1 MFNFFKKT
9 RDSLTISD
17 WLANML
23 DAFRPLGDE
32 VLAGDKTSPNMLAM
46 FTIVATTNTAN
57 NMLHQAPSL
66 VARIDKL
73 YVELRCYYDS
83 LWQLCLLIQAKS
95 DSDVETIQNLY
106 AFVGMRIRSIY
117 ESLFKQNPNIKN
129 LFAEVVS
136 DQYEQILDECTP
148 LYIHEMMRRGGDP
161 LVYLPVAFT
170 KRLPRHNLDERES
183 AAVFEVILKETANSV
198 GLKFLTQFDLGH
210 CDIPSLPDSWLR
222 RPPPSDS

>member
-9 RDSLTISD
+9 RDSLAISD

-66 VARIDKL
+66 VSKIDKL

-83 LWQLCLLIQAKS
+83 LWQLCLLIHAKS

-106 AFVGMRIRSIY
+106 AFVDMRIRSTY

-129 LFAEVVS
+129 LLAEVVS
-136 DQYEQILDECTP
+136 DQYGQVLRECTP
-148 LYIHEMMRRGGDP
+148 LYIHEMMRKGGDP
-161 LVYLPVAFT
+161 LSYFPVAFT
-170 KRLPRHNLDERES
+170 KRLLRHNLDERES
-183 AAVFEVILKETANSV
+183 QAIVGVITRETANSV
-198 GLKFLTQFDLGH
+198 GLKFLTQFDLAH
-210 CDIPSLPDSWLR
+210 CDIPSLPDSWLK
-222 RPPPSDS
+222 RP